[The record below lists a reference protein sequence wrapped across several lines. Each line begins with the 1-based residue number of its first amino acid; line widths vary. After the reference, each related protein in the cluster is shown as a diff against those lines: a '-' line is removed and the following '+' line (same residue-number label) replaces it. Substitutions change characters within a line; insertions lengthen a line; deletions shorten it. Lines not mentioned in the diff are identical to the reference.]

1 MATMGRPRT
10 FDRDAAVTQAMHL
23 FWEHGFDATSLAQ
36 LKEGLGGGISAPSF
50 YAAFGS
56 KEALFQESVAR
67 YLETHGQVTACLHDP
82 ALPPREAIETA
93 LRRSAAMQC
102 EPDHPRGC
110 MVSLG
115 VMSAPSPANAAVAHP
130 LHDSRARTSAGI
142 AACVQRGVATEEL
155 KPDTDTQALATV
167 FDSFIT
173 GLATLARDG
182 ASGSRLDAAVTQVM
196 LLWDGAR
203 IARKPT
209 VVRPAR
215 RTTS

>member
-10 FDRDAAVTQAMHL
+10 FDRDSAVTQAMHL

-50 YAAFGS
+50 YTAFGS

-67 YLETHGQVTACLHDP
+67 YLATHGQVTACLHDP

-102 EPDHPRGC
+102 QPGHPRGC

-115 VMSAPSPANAAVAHP
+115 VMSAPSPANATVAHP
-130 LHDSRARTSAGI
+130 LFESRARTSAGI
-142 AACVQRGVATEEL
+142 ADCVRRGVATGEL
-155 KPDTDTQALATV
+155 KTDTDTQALATA
-167 FDSFIT
+167 FDSFLT
-173 GLATLARDG
+173 GLSTLARDG
-182 ASGSRLDAAVTQVM
+182 ASASRLDAAVTQAMV
-196 LLWDGAR
+196 LWDTAR
-203 IARKPT
+203 IAR
-209 VVRPAR
+209 RPRGKQPAKMV
-215 RTTS
+215 TW